1 MQLKR
6 PHISKVKINV
16 KEYMIDRSDSIPKH
30 NKHITFMNSDDFKN
44 EQTFL
49 NKENCDINKHYQTEK

>member
-1 MQLKR
+1 M
-6 PHISKVKINV
+6 
-16 KEYMIDRSDSIPKH
+16 KEYVIDKSDSIPKH